1 LTEDLKQGVVAVPH
15 GWGHKGTGG
24 WRRANA
30 AARGGGVNVNLLTSS
45 APEDLERL
53 AGMAV
58 LNGVPVRA
66 EAVAAKA
73 PA

>member
-1 LTEDLKQGVVAVPH
+1 
-15 GWGHKGTGG
+15 
-24 WRRANA
+24 
-30 AARGGGVNVNLLTSS
+30 VNVNLLTSS